1 MHIDPLLC
9 KQIKA
14 FICQSPVTDSWLL
27 GVTGKSNWNHAN
39 RFPSALCYKEP
50 HVLFTGPHTEL
61 KSRMLG
67 GNWSCRGLLC
77 GFCTLSLLYLS
88 SFLKAVCVGK
98 NQWFSETLRA
108 HLDRNEQ
115 VRKGTPHREAHYTRI
130 IPPFCWPVHWERERA
145 LCKLGIFF
153 PVFPL
158 GKEDTSGY
166 RSHTVISVFKL
177 LITTLTITHI
187 SGWVL

>member
-14 FICQSPVTDSWLL
+14 FICQSSVTDSWLL

-77 GFCTLSLLYLS
+77 GFCILALLYFEL
-88 SFLKAVCVGK
+88 
-98 NQWFSETLRA
+98 FSKSCLCGQKSVIFW
-108 HLDRNEQ
+108 DI
-115 VRKGTPHREAHYTRI
+115 KGTFGQKGARAWGSTHREAHYTGI
-130 IPPFCWPVHWERERA
+130 IPPCCWPVHWEWEWA

-153 PVFPL
+153 PAFPL
-158 GKEDTSGY
+158 GEEDTSGY
-166 RSHTVISVFKL
+166 RWGSSSSSSQL
-177 LITTLTITHI
+177 
-187 SGWVL
+187 